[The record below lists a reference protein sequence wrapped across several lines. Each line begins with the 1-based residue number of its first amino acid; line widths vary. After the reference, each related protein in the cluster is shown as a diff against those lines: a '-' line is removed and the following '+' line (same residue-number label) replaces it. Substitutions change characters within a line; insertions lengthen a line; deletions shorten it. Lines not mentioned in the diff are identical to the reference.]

1 MSEKKVKSKQSD
13 KNVEKPVNMAK
24 SDNKEVHVL
33 QQMLLDKE
41 KEIVSLN
48 KNIDKLEF
56 KISEKDK
63 ENTELR
69 GSIDL
74 SANESELKQNYHA
87 ANSSLKQQVQLNRL
101 QALQILELE
110 HALWQAQKGHEEA
123 EEKLQEYVQSSA
135 APMAALDSSVSQ
147 KTNQE
152 DRRKLLQIKEL

>member
-13 KNVEKPVNMAK
+13 KNVEKSVNLAK

-33 QQMLLDKE
+33 QQMLLGKE

-56 KISEKDK
+56 KVSEKDK

-87 ANSSLKQQVQLNRL
+87 ANS
-101 QALQILELE
+101 
-110 HALWQAQKGHEEA
+110 
-123 EEKLQEYVQSSA
+123 
-135 APMAALDSSVSQ
+135 
-147 KTNQE
+147 
-152 DRRKLLQIKEL
+152 

>member
-1 MSEKKVKSKQSD
+1 MSEKKVKSKPSD
-13 KNVEKPVNMAK
+13 KNVEKSVNMAK

-33 QQMLLDKE
+33 QQMLLEKE

-87 ANSSLKQQVQLNRL
+87 ANS
-101 QALQILELE
+101 
-110 HALWQAQKGHEEA
+110 
-123 EEKLQEYVQSSA
+123 
-135 APMAALDSSVSQ
+135 
-147 KTNQE
+147 
-152 DRRKLLQIKEL
+152 